1 MPQHQKPKY
10 LGNHKHAHGI
20 HSYLFLKKNDRSRIR
35 SIFVALNITFV
46 ALLFLEFFFPGNTFL
61 RLAELSFGF
70 LFVVE
75 LGFQYL
81 IACQMHR
88 KWFNALFIMDV
99 LSILA
104 IFLRFVIA
112 DNEFLHI
119 FSAIRILRSYRTLD
133 EFFEVNA
140 KLLRHKNLIV
150 SLVNLLVFIFA
161 STSLVF
167 ALQQERNP
175 DINTY
180 VDALY
185 YTVSTLTT
193 TGFGD
198 ITTVGQDGKI
208 LTTIIMIFGV
218 SIFFKIA
225 MSVFRPRKVH
235 YPCKHCGLMFHESDA
250 SHCKHCGQVV
260 HIKNIGEVE

>member
-1 MPQHQKPKY
+1 MPQKQKY
-10 LGNHKHAHGI
+10 LGNHRHATGI
-20 HSYLFLKKNDRSRIR
+20 HSFLFIKKKDRRRIR
-35 SIFVALNITFV
+35 SIFVGLNIAFV
-46 ALLFLEFFFPGNTFL
+46 ALLFLEFFFPDNRFL
-61 RLAELSFGF
+61 RLVELSFGF

-81 IACQMHR
+81 IAHQMHR
-88 KWFNALFIMDV
+88 KLLTLLFVLDV
-99 LSILA
+99 LSIVA
-104 IFLRFVIA
+104 IFLRFVVA

-119 FSAIRILRSYRTLD
+119 FAAVRILRFYHTID
-133 EFFEVNA
+133 EFFEVNRR
-140 KLLRHKNLIV
+140 LLKHKNLIV
-150 SLVNLLVFIFA
+150 SLVNLLVFIFV
-161 STSLVF
+161 STSIVF
-167 ALQQERNP
+167 ALQEKRNP

-225 MSVFRPRKVH
+225 MSIFRPRKVH
-235 YPCKHCGLMFHESDA
+235 YQCKHCGLMYHEADA

-260 HIKNIGEVE
+260 HIKNVGELE